1 MSAAIALTMGEGKVE
16 ARPGTGTT
24 VRSLAREAG
33 ADTQLACA
41 VLVESGE
48 VLHSLVAR
56 RTRQYPADFG
66 RASTFVETIE
76 GLVSRNLLAVGSR
89 PPASPG

>member
-1 MSAAIALTMGEGKVE
+1 MSAAIALTMGEGKGD
-16 ARPGTGTT
+16 ARPGAGTT
-24 VRSLAREAG
+24 LRSLAREAG
-33 ADTQLACA
+33 DGTQLVCA
-41 VLVESGE
+41 ALVESRE
-48 VLHSLVAR
+48 VLRSLVAR
-56 RTRQYPADFG
+56 RTRQYQADFG

>member
-1 MSAAIALTMGEGKVE
+1 MD

-24 VRSLAREAG
+24 LRSLARETG
-33 ADTQLACA
+33 DDTQLVCA
-41 VLVESGE
+41 ALVESGE

-56 RTRQYPADFG
+56 RTRHYPADLG